1 MGEFRRA
8 MLPDTQSYF
17 EGEGLKLK
25 GKGQW
30 RTTECKFHGGSD
42 SMRVNLKTGGWICM
56 SCGIKGSDALA
67 YHMAMHEMDFIAAAK
82 ALGAWIDDGKP
93 HATQRPKPLPAI
105 DALRA
110 LAFEATLTAVS
121 AGNLA
126 NGFELT
132 EIDRTRLFRA
142 CARINT
148 ISEEFQ

>member
-1 MGEFRRA
+1 M
-8 MLPDTQSYF
+8 
-17 EGEGLKLK
+17 

-30 RTTECKFHGGSD
+30 RTTGCKFHGGSD

-56 SCGIKGSDALA
+56 SCGIKGGDVLA
-67 YHMAMHEMDFIAAAK
+67 YHMAAHETDFVTAAK

-93 HATQRPKPLPAI
+93 HTPQRPK
-105 DALRA
+105 ALTASEALSA

-132 EIDRTRLFRA
+132 DIDRTRLFRA

-148 ISEEFQ
+148 ISEVFQ